1 MCDIVGS
8 VEKSG
13 KRCGL
18 RRRGKGERYTTVRDV
33 IARQAVAPFR
43 AVRDKMRVW
52 SGLNG
57 SHSNGSINP
66 KSNESIED
74 FWALRDVSFE
84 VKRGDVVGIIGRNG
98 AGKST
103 L

>member
-1 MCDIVGS
+1 MSDIVTS
-8 VEKSG
+8 VENIG
-13 KRCGL
+13 KL
-18 RRRGKGERYTTVRDV
+18 YSLHQQGKGERYTTLRDV

-43 AVRDKMRVW
+43 AVRDKMRVR

-66 KSNESIED
+66 KSNESMED

-84 VKRGDVVGIIGRNG
+84 VKRGDVVGIICRNG
-98 AGKST
+98 A
-103 L
+103 